1 MAQGKKI
8 SEEMRNKVISSL
20 LQGFGVNETA
30 RATGLAK
37 STVSKVKRQVPQRL
51 IETGVAKR
59 RELKAERLLDSIAG
73 FLQESVEA
81 NTKAFQATENKEWLK
96 AQSAK
101 ELAIFIGTVSD
112 KIFRVLEAI
121 ETANHN

>member
-1 MAQGKKI
+1 M
-8 SEEMRNKVISSL
+8 
-20 LQGFGVNETA
+20 NETA

-37 STVSKVKRQVPQRL
+37 STVSKVKRQVTQSLIDIGVEKRNKRKADRL
-51 IETGVAKR
+51 T
-59 RELKAERLLDSIAG
+59 DSITAY
-73 FLQESVEA
+73 LQEGIKA
-81 NTKAFQATENKEWLK
+81 NTKVFQATENKEWLK